1 MNIVNK
7 RWLHFHKFASDMSLE
22 SRELTRIVS
31 KAKIGKTMV
40 IGKHRLLVHK
50 MVQDKHGRLY
60 TLSLM
65 NEKEEIQ
72 RLGPVYINKPSYHR
86 RLIGETFSI
95 LLITVLTVAS
105 VGIAIVFVNDIG
117 EIIGIQE
124 SCKIAS
130 LEVIKTGADLG
141 FMRIVIQNDSDQ
153 NTVNAT
159 ITDPLGDV
167 KFDDGLN
174 STAPWIGTPLP
185 KSEYIID
192 SMNDYYNV
200 LSARDTVD
208 IGERISTS
216 HKQGESVLLQVE
228 VRYNTSP
235 PNNILTCT
243 AGATI
248 R

>member
-7 RWLHFHKFASDMSLE
+7 RWLHFHKFASDLSLE
-22 SRELTRIVS
+22 SCELTRIVS

-95 LLITVLTVAS
+95 MLITVLTVAS

-141 FMRIVIQNDSDQ
+141 FMRIVIQNDSDEDADFKIYDTETGGSQ
-153 NTVNAT
+153 
-159 ITDPLGDV
+159 V
-167 KFDDGLN
+167 KFFDK
-174 STAPWIGTPLP
+174 TVTPQTPSLT
-185 KSEYIID
+185 EYQGKID
-192 SMNDYYNV
+192 S
-200 LSARDTVD
+200 RGTEP
-208 IGERISTS
+208 IGERIWGSNLKS
-216 HKQGESVLLQVE
+216 GDSVLFQVK
-228 VRYNTSP
+228 VDYGG
-235 PNNILTCT
+235 NINPLTCT

>member
-40 IGKHRLLVHK
+40 MGKHRLLVHK
-50 MVQDKHGRLY
+50 IVHDKHGRLY

-86 RLIGETFSI
+86 RLIGETMGV
-95 LLITVLTVAS
+95 LLISVLTVAS

-130 LEVIKTGADLG
+130 LEIIETGTDLG
-141 FMRIVIQNDSDQ
+141 FMRMVVQNDSDLDA
-153 NTVNAT
+153 VS
-159 ITDPLGDV
+159 ITLKDPLGQI
-167 KFDDGLN
+167 KFDNPSNQL
-174 STAPWIGTPLP
+174 ILP
-185 KSEYIID
+185 AER
-192 SMNDYYNV
+192 DYSIPNLKYNYD
-200 LSARDTVD
+200 LSARGTFD
-208 IGERISTS
+208 IGERVGGPSVK
-216 HKQGESVLLQVE
+216 HGESVLIQANVT
-228 VRYNTSP
+228 YGGSINP
-235 PNNILTCT
+235 LTCT
-243 AGATI
+243 AGTTI

>member
-40 IGKHRLLVHK
+40 MGKHRLLVHK

-86 RLIGETFSI
+86 RLIGETFGI
-95 LLITVLTVAS
+95 MLITVLTVAS

-130 LEVIKTGADLG
+130 LEVIETGTNLG
-141 FMRIVIQNDSDQ
+141 FMRIVIQNDSDEDAQ
-153 NTVNAT
+153 QVTL
-159 ITDPLGDV
+159 TDTQDTV
-167 KFDDGLN
+167 KFPDSPIPLDEHEFGMLQGRGTLN
-174 STAPWIGTPLP
+174 EGI
-185 KSEYIID
+185 
-192 SMNDYYNV
+192 
-200 LSARDTVD
+200 
-208 IGERISTS
+208 RITS
-216 HKQGESVLLQVE
+216 GSDPMPDSVLMQANVT
-228 VRYNTSP
+228 YGG
-235 PNNILTCT
+235 NINSLTCT
-243 AGATI
+243 AGATV